1 MEWPSNVQV
10 RNLRTGALHSM
21 LAVGTAMPG
30 GEDTPCRGRVILFE
44 ISWQMVDGATKCV
57 SPLLLSID
65 ALSRSLGSVV
75 PLLFFFARLVGLS
88 TRGRDG
94 RLLFARRPFSRLR
107 DDGDGGNDDDARSDD
122 ERRTSHSSISEA
134 RS

>member
-30 GEDTPCRGRVILFE
+30 GEDTPCRGRVNLFE
-44 ISWQMVDGATKCV
+44 ISWQMVDGETRRV
-57 SPLLLSID
+57 PLFFFFSTT
-65 ALSRSLGSVV
+65 LSRSVFGSVV
-75 PLLFFFARLVGLS
+75 PFFSLSFHRLISLW

-94 RLLFARRPFSRLR
+94 WLLF
-107 DDGDGGNDDDARSDD
+107 DDDDDDDDDDARSDD